1 MPYYKHL
8 VGKCQ
13 YIHVHGACAM
23 LLKVHLNLLAT
34 WHQYSIG
41 SDNLVLLGE
50 VLLICSF
57 V

>member
-8 VGKCQ
+8 AYKCQ
-13 YIHVHGACAM
+13 YIHVHSAYAM

-50 VLLICSF
+50 DLLICSF

>member
-1 MPYYKHL
+1 MLYYKHL
-8 VGKCQ
+8 AYKCQ

-34 WHQYSIG
+34 WLQYSSG
-41 SDNLVLLGE
+41 SDNLVLHGE
-50 VLLICSF
+50 DLLICSF